1 MSVRTRPGRDAGVW
15 GAGSSDRASRSQ
27 VARSSRRPASAG
39 AGKGQHVVFTPSQ
52 DAAEQGGEQGQ
63 GQKGSGG
70 QAKARHLKYLN
81 PEGDVVTFSAN
92 PKGTGIGAE
101 SSCFTAPAE

>member
-1 MSVRTRPGRDAGVW
+1 MKGAVDEILGRHGF
-15 GAGSSDRASRSQ
+15 S
-27 VARSSRRPASAG
+27 P
-39 AGKGQHVVFTPSQ
+39 PQ
-52 DAAEQGGEQGQ
+52 DVAEQGGEQGQ

-70 QAKARHLKYLN
+70 QAKARHLKYRS

-101 SSCFTAPAE
+101 SSCFIARAE